1 MCRFQDGTSDR
12 AGAAGFFPP
21 PAAPLCIRFSSRCQ
35 SPVFAPGSAF
45 RYALPW
51 RVRTV
56 YQPAQI
62 PMRHLLDETP
72 PVRDAVNQYKRLM
85 VLLRPYWGSL
95 IRSILLGL
103 VIGLVGMAPPYLSK
117 LLIDEVYPSKD
128 VTLMEVLVVGLL
140 VIAVTAA
147 MMEAI
152 RTYFQLH
159 VSARLTNAA
168 TLLFF
173 NHLQHL
179 RARFFEQRQVG
190 EVMSRFGDVR
200 QSLGTLSQG
209 FGMLFVQGVYLVLVP
224 PFLFMLQWRLALVA
238 LAVAPVTAAVTLL
251 SARVIRSYFRLGAEA
266 FAEFRG
272 YTVEVLSQIRTFKI
286 LSAEHLIFDRARRQ
300 AELALGHEL
309 RAGIVGQGFTLATTT
324 VQAVGTAALT
334 WYGWTLVLSQQ
345 MTLGTFIAFMAYVA
359 FFTQPL
365 TRVSQTFASMQQS
378 GVSLARMFEYLDE
391 TPEQDPASAYREP
404 PPVRHR
410 LRGRIELRDVSFG
423 YNAAE
428 PVLKDVNL
436 RIEPGELTAVVGQSG
451 AGKSSLL
458 RLVCRFEEPLEGH
471 VLFDGAV
478 GAEIP
483 LADVRRQIAVVWQES
498 TLFRGTIWENL
509 TFGATSPSRLAVDN
523 IIGLC
528 RLDELLSRLPQGY
541 ETHVAEFGATLSG
554 GQRQR
559 ISLARALIRDT
570 PILLMDEATSNI
582 DQQTEGAILAD
593 LFSRRADRTTLFV
606 THRVSTVQT
615 ADKICVMRDGRIM
628 GLGAHDDL
636 IESCDTYVDMV
647 SAAGVRDP
655 GRLQVVGARP

>member
-1 MCRFQDGTSDR
+1 
-12 AGAAGFFPP
+12 
-21 PAAPLCIRFSSRCQ
+21 
-35 SPVFAPGSAF
+35 
-45 RYALPW
+45 
-51 RVRTV
+51 
-56 YQPAQI
+56 
-62 PMRHLLDETP
+62 MRQFLHETP

-85 VLLRPYWGSL
+85 ALLRPYWGSL
-95 IRSILLGL
+95 VRSILLGL
-103 VIGLVGMAPPYLSK
+103 VIGLVGMTPPYLSK

-128 VTLMEVLVVGLL
+128 VMLMEVLVVGLL
-140 VIAVTAA
+140 AVAVTVAA
-147 MMEAI
+147 MEAI
-152 RTYFQLH
+152 RTYFQVH

-200 QSLGTLSQG
+200 MALGTLSQG

-224 PFLFMLQWRLALVA
+224 PFLFILQWRLALIA
-238 LAVAPVTAAVTLL
+238 LAVAPVTAGVTLL
-251 SARVIRSYFRLGAEA
+251 SARVLRTYFRRGAEA
-266 FAEFRG
+266 YAEFRG
-272 YTVEVLSQIRTFKI
+272 YVVEVLSQVRTFKI

-300 AELALGHEL
+300 AELALGYEL
-309 RAGIVGQGFTLATTT
+309 RSGIVGQGFALATTA
-324 VQAVGTAALT
+324 VQAIGTAALT
-334 WYGWTLVLSQQ
+334 WYGWTLVLDQQ
-345 MTLGTFIAFMAYVA
+345 MTLGTYIAFMAYVT

-365 TRVSQTFASMQQS
+365 TRISQMFASMQQS

-410 LRGRIELRDVSFG
+410 LRGRIELRNVSFG
-423 YNAAE
+423 YNAE
-428 PVLKDVNL
+428 ELVLKDINL
-436 RIEPGELTAVVGQSG
+436 LLEPGELTAVVGQSG

-471 VLFDGAV
+471 VLFDGV
-478 GAEIP
+478 TGAEIP
-483 LADVRRQIAVVWQES
+483 LADVRRQVAVVWQES

-509 TFGATSPSRLAVDN
+509 TFGAPTPSRLTVDE

-528 RLDELLSRLPQGY
+528 RLDELLSQLPKGY
-541 ETHVAEFGATLSG
+541 ETPVAEFGATLSG

-570 PILLMDEATSNI
+570 PVLLMDEATSNI
-582 DQQTEGAILAD
+582 DQQTEGAILGD
-593 LFSRRADRTTLFV
+593 LFSRRSDRTTLFV

-615 ADKICVMRDGRIM
+615 ADRICVMQHGRIV
-628 GLGAHDDL
+628 GLGTHDEL

-647 SAAGVRDP
+647 SAAGVRGA
-655 GRLQVVGARP
+655 GRLQPVGARP